1 MRNNM
6 KRTRRNPA
14 KYDRYAKIMIGNK
27 FNEDK
32 FLPFIERFMKGYGRK
47 INVSP
52 MNEMD
57 DPCALIEFG
66 HGNDYYLGY
75 DSESRTYFTM
85 VEDYR
90 PSMSYY
96 EPDDSEFVDLT
107 IGRQSMTQACMDIVA
122 HYLKT
127 KHENELESLY
137 NRYEEMIQEENP

>member
-1 MRNNM
+1 M

-27 FNEDK
+27 FNEET
-32 FLPFIERFMKGYGRK
+32 FIPFIKKFMMGYDKK

-57 DPCALIEFG
+57 DPCALIEIG
-66 HGNDYYLGY
+66 RGDDYYLGY
-75 DSESRTYFTM
+75 DSESRSYFTM

-96 EPDDSEFVDLT
+96 EPDDSEFIDLT
-107 IGRQSMTQACMDIVA
+107 IGRKSISEACFDILT
-122 HYLKT
+122 HHLKI

-137 NRYEEMIQEENP
+137 NRYEEMIEEENP